1 MEKIMKWLNKSIRR
15 LFPKFQPISK
25 YNKEISK
32 LSKDKMELRK
42 MVLSLIDK
50 NQRYREQLKIDAKFK
65 DMVKA
70 RAPELRKEIAIEL
83 EKENR
88 QRDDERIIALQKFI
102 NETASDTG
110 YTKIYLRKIAIR
122 NLRRISEKRKRNE
135 INKLGD

>member
-1 MEKIMKWLNKSIRR
+1 MKSLNKFIRR

-25 YNKEISK
+25 YTKEISR

-42 MVLSLIDK
+42 MVLALIDK

-65 DMVKA
+65 DIVKA

-88 QRDDERIIALQKFI
+88 QRDDERIITLQKFI
-102 NETASDTG
+102 NETASETG
-110 YTKIYLRKIAIR
+110 YTKIYLRRLAIR
-122 NLRRISEKRKRNE
+122 NLRRITDKRERK
-135 INKLGD
+135 INK